1 MPSHN
6 KNQTHPGGHSFKGF
20 SLLELLVVI
29 ACLGLLLGISM
40 PAVNSISRGKDATK
54 TANDI
59 AGLLD
64 LARSYAK
71 SSNVRVEV
79 GFSSDASGL
88 QVAVI
93 SAREGTS
100 FTPISRIHRFPQIRL
115 ASVADGGRPVADLVL
130 AETRAGFLPSFEMS
144 GRTFDRV
151 IEFNSRGE
159 ARALTNGLA
168 RRIEIGLLPN
178 INGATPA
185 ALQNNSGTVQVA
197 GLSGGV
203 AVYRP

>member
-1 MPSHN
+1 M
-6 KNQTHPGGHSFKGF
+6 
-20 SLLELLVVI
+20 ELLVVL
-29 ACLGLLLGISM
+29 AFFGLLLGISV
-40 PAVNSISRGKDATK
+40 PAVNSIGRGQDTAKS
-54 TANDI
+54 ANDI

-64 LARSYAK
+64 LARSHAK
-71 SSNVRVEV
+71 SANVRVEV

-93 SAREGTS
+93 SAREGVTFTS
-100 FTPISRIHRFPQIRL
+100 VSRVHRFPRVRL
-115 ASVADGGRPVADLVL
+115 ADVADGGRPAADLVL
-130 AETRAGFLPSFEMS
+130 AENRAGFLPSFEFS
-144 GRTFDRV
+144 GKTFDRV

-168 RRIEIGLLPN
+168 RCIEIGLLPN
-178 INGATPA
+178 VDGMTPA
-185 ALQNNSGTVQVA
+185 AMQSNSGAVQVA